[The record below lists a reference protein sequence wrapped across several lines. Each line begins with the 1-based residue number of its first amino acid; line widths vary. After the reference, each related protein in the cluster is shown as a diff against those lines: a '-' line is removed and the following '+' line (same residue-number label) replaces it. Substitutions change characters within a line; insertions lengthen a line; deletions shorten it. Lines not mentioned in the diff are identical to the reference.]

1 VHLSLISLRL
11 KELCKHGGL
20 YHNAPV
26 KATLSDDGDRLD
38 VSLWDGDRSSPATMH
53 GVNCASSI
61 PPPQPGFVGVSL
73 LADPVEGVLAYVRE
87 RRARKSIYPSRTA
100 GEQLRSSKSRC
111 CFSPASWAR
120 SGKKSLLLLHVE
132 DCGREQLRSRKRL
145 LLPSFLG
152 SLAQKSTPASTR
164 QGLRA
169 SSCARAKAGAASPQL
184 PGLARAKIMLLLPVF
199 LARTRTAASL
209 RDRVRRSSRIAQNDR
224 TGSARLFVYS
234 GSA

>member
-61 PPPQPGFVGVSL
+61 PPPHPGFVGVSL

-87 RRARKSIYPSRTA
+87 RRARKST
-100 GEQLRSSKSRC
+100 
-111 CFSPASWAR
+111 PASTRRGLRAR
-120 SGKKSLLLLHVE
+120 AAALAQKPV
-132 DCGREQLRSRKRL
+132 L

-152 SLAQKSTPASTR
+152 SLAHI
-164 QGLRA
+164 
-169 SSCARAKAGAASPQL
+169 SCCCSQCSW
-184 PGLARAKIMLLLPVF
+184 LARERPHLLGI
-199 LARTRTAASL
+199 AS
-209 RDRVRRSSRIAQNDR
+209 DEAPE
-224 TGSARLFVYS
+224 
-234 GSA
+234 